1 MAFFPSKYLYSPRQ
15 TFVPQTS
22 ITFVSKASV
31 DTGTVQTYKL
41 RKRIEVIKNCRNIG
55 KRDMKYNMSMPKM
68 KVDPETYVS
77 SLVTFDDERADAYG
91 CKSRSSKQMDWC
103 VKRTLPEN
111 CRWPRRTM
119 SIEGV
124 EHAGIAGIDKV
135 LKFVCLQDDFSMI
148 WLAGVY
154 T

>member
-77 SLVTFDDERADAYG
+77 SLVTFDDERADA
-91 CKSRSSKQMDWC
+91 
-103 VKRTLPEN
+103 
-111 CRWPRRTM
+111 
-119 SIEGV
+119 
-124 EHAGIAGIDKV
+124 
-135 LKFVCLQDDFSMI
+135 
-148 WLAGVY
+148 
-154 T
+154 